1 MKVNTHECQI
11 LFDEKE
17 MYYGRGKG
25 MHGRQPYHMIE
36 MMGNQLG

>member
-1 MKVNTHECQI
+1 MKVDAHECQI

-25 MHGRQPYHMIE
+25 M
-36 MMGNQLG
+36 LGSQQ